1 MASMRPALMT
11 SNREGLVPFARIRNV
26 QIDSSGTGR
35 ERRLRAGAAFTER
48 RI

>member
-11 SNREGLVPFARIRNV
+11 SNREGVVPFAKILNV

-35 ERRLRAGAAFTER
+35 ERRPRSGAAFTER